1 MAIEGSKRYKGR
13 YPCSMSP
20 ASACARVDPG
30 DTTCLSLLRHTE
42 SSTVPQAGYNVDTAP
57 ASAVTCQILSCLC
70 ADAHRASVGG
80 GDRSGTIGQR
90 GTTHATPMHT
100 DNFFTPVANPKPFFK
115 AAFEGFAGSG
125 KTYTAA
131 QIALGLAARIGSTKP
146 IIIFDTEKAAK
157 FLQPLFAQAGMTL
170 LVRESR
176 SLADLQETMERLRQ
190 GAGDILLID
199 SISHVWEDFL
209 RAYAQKLRRTRLEF
223 QDWGIIKPA
232 WKAAFS
238 DPFVR
243 DPYHSLMTGRAG
255 YEYESE
261 RNAETGKREL
271 YKAGIKMKVEGET
284 AYEPDVLV
292 LMERLQEMDGGSLT
306 RVVRQATILKDRSTV
321 IDGKT
326 FENPAY
332 ADFAPVS
339 EVMLDAPATV
349 ETAAERD
356 AGTLVQTE
364 EEQYARKQRRKVLL
378 EEIEGY
384 LTSVW
389 PSQTAEQKKRK
400 ADALAWAFG
409 TRSWTAIEM
418 MRPEELATGL
428 TAIQGFVQMAMA
440 AQPAERKQEAPAEKA
455 DR

>member
-1 MAIEGSKRYKGR
+1 M
-13 YPCSMSP
+13 
-20 ASACARVDPG
+20 
-30 DTTCLSLLRHTE
+30 
-42 SSTVPQAGYNVDTAP
+42 
-57 ASAVTCQILSCLC
+57 
-70 ADAHRASVGG
+70 
-80 GDRSGTIGQR
+80 
-90 GTTHATPMHT
+90 
-100 DNFFTPVANPKPFFK
+100 
-115 AAFEGFAGSG
+115 
-125 KTYTAA
+125 
-131 QIALGLAARIGSTKP
+131 
-146 IIIFDTEKAAK
+146 
-157 FLQPLFAQAGMTL
+157 
-170 LVRESR
+170 
-176 SLADLQETMERLRQ
+176 
-190 GAGDILLID
+190 
-199 SISHVWEDFL
+199 
-209 RAYAQKLRRTRLEF
+209 RRTRLEF

-243 DPYHSLMTGRAG
+243 DPYHILMTGRAG

-271 YKAGIKMKVEGET
+271 YKSGIKMKVEGET

-306 RVVRQATILKDRSTV
+306 RMVRQATILKDRSTV

-326 FENPAY
+326 FENPTY
-332 ADFAPVS
+332 ADFAPVI

-400 ADALAWAFG
+400 ADALSWAFG

-418 MRPEELATGL
+418 MSPEQPDSKPSRALSRWPWRPSPPRGRRRPRRRRRTRNRNGRRGRYTPPSPVRPPLVPAPVLG
-428 TAIQGFVQMAMA
+428 ASHANPVRGKSRA
-440 AQPAERKQEAPAEKA
+440 AKA
-455 DR
+455 GQRR

>member
-1 MAIEGSKRYKGR
+1 
-13 YPCSMSP
+13 
-20 ASACARVDPG
+20 
-30 DTTCLSLLRHTE
+30 
-42 SSTVPQAGYNVDTAP
+42 
-57 ASAVTCQILSCLC
+57 
-70 ADAHRASVGG
+70 
-80 GDRSGTIGQR
+80 
-90 GTTHATPMHT
+90 MHT
-100 DNFFTPVANPKPFFK
+100 DNFFTPVANTKPFFK

-209 RAYAQKLRRTRLEF
+209 RAYAQKVRRTRLEF

-243 DPYHSLMTGRAG
+243 DPYHILMTGRAG

-271 YKAGIKMKVEGET
+271 YKSGVKMKVEGET
-284 AYEPDVLV
+284 AYEPDLLV
-292 LMERLQEMDGGSLT
+292 LLERMQEMDGGSLT

-326 FENPAY
+326 FENPTY
-332 ADFAPVS
+332 ADFAPVI
-339 EVMLDAPATV
+339 EVMLDTPATV
-349 ETAAERD
+349 ETAPERD
-356 AGTLVQTE
+356 AGTLVETE

-409 TRSWTAIEM
+409 TRSWTAIAM

-440 AQPAERKQEAPAEKA
+440 AQPAERPQKAPTGKAEA
-455 DR
+455 